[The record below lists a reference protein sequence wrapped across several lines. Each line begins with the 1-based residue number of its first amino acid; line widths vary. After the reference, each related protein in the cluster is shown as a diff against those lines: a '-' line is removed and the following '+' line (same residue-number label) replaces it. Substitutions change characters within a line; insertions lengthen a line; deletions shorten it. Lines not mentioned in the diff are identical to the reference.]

1 MDAVTDHLKMNFRV
15 LDDHDKLLDYGRDL
29 KKLQAKYRTEAG
41 SSFDQIAADELNYTG
56 CIQWAFDD
64 LPETYPF
71 SQKGQ
76 NFIGFPALIDE
87 GDAVGVRIFD
97 TEQKATVQHQAGLMR
112 LFQLQLRKE
121 CTYIGK
127 NSPQSAAA
135 ELAYSR
141 LPQHPF
147 INSKKATIY
156 KDDLLYLIIHS
167 VFIDGR
173 IIRQQQAFDH
183 SLKQNKPALMSV
195 ANDAGQLALEIMQ
208 LYSAIKVDLQ
218 RLNASDPLAKDI
230 TAQLE
235 RLIYGGFIR
244 HTPYQSLK
252 ALPRYL
258 KAVQYRLD
266 KRDNTAQKIQDVSR
280 YATRYWNDVEKRAK
294 KEEVIPEHDAFRWAL
309 EEFRVSLF
317 AQHLKTAYPI
327 SVKRMDKAWDERG

>member
-1 MDAVTDHLKMNFRV
+1 
-15 LDDHDKLLDYGRDL
+15 
-29 KKLQAKYRTEAG
+29 
-41 SSFDQIAADELNYTG
+41 
-56 CIQWAFDD
+56 
-64 LPETYPF
+64 
-71 SQKGQ
+71 
-76 NFIGFPALIDE
+76 
-87 GDAVGVRIFD
+87 
-97 TEQKATVQHQAGLMR
+97 
-112 LFQLQLRKE
+112 
-121 CTYIGK
+121 
-127 NSPQSAAA
+127 
-135 ELAYSR
+135 
-141 LPQHPF
+141 
-147 INSKKATIY
+147 
-156 KDDLLYLIIHS
+156 
-167 VFIDGR
+167 
-173 IIRQQQAFDH
+173 
-183 SLKQNKPALMSV
+183 MSV